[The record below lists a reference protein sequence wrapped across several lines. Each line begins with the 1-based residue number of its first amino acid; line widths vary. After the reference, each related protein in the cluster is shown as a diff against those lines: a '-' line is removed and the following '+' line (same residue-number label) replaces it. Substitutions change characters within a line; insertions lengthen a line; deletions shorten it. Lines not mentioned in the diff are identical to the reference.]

1 MDYHGTVGDTGSL
14 RSPFRVC
21 VCVYMCGPLCMCR
34 APPGWE
40 EPLLAGESSSRL
52 GRAPPGWGEP
62 LLHSS
67 WLALSAKSSDQV
79 TEISGI
85 LSSASAFRSLFVPG
99 DFAPAG

>member
-14 RSPFRVC
+14 RSPFGGCVCTCVDHC
-21 VCVYMCGPLCMCR
+21 VCV
-34 APPGWE
+34 
-40 EPLLAGESSSRL
+40 EPLPAGKSPCWL

-62 LLHSS
+62 LLYSS

-85 LSSASAFRSLFVPG
+85 LSSASAVRSLLVPG